1 MLPSRASARLE
12 EHMAKPQPQTA
23 QPPGLTTRERILAA
37 AARLFAELGF
47 PSASM
52 PAIAE
57 QSGITAGAIY
67 RHFDSKAELLLEVV
81 RHALRSPPV
90 SVRAREHGGFD
101 AATLPEVAASYTASD
116 LKPMRQLSLE
126 VHAAASRDPSVERL
140 LTDFDANLTRQLRE
154 GIELA
159 QQQGLVDPSLDAQ
172 KSACFYAV
180 LIMGLNH
187 MDTLHPSLV
196 GDADWR
202 RFVADRVAAL
212 LGLSA

>member
-1 MLPSRASARLE
+1 MT
-12 EHMAKPQPQTA
+12 KPQPQIA
-23 QPPGLTTRERILAA
+23 PPALPSTRDRILAA

-47 PSASM
+47 ASASM

-67 RHFDSKAELLLEVV
+67 RHFESKAELLLEVV
-81 RHALRSPPV
+81 RQALRSPPV

-101 AATLPEVAASYTASD
+101 ASTLPEVAASYTAAD

-140 LTDFDANLTRQLRE
+140 LADYDENLTRQLRE

-159 QQQGLVDPSLDAQ
+159 QRQGLADATLDAQ
-172 KSACFYAV
+172 MSGCFYAV

-196 GDADWR
+196 GDLDWR
-202 RFVADRVAAL
+202 RFVAERVAVL
-212 LGLSA
+212 LGLSAPGE

>member
-1 MLPSRASARLE
+1 MP
-12 EHMAKPQPQTA
+12 KPQPQIA
-23 QPPGLTTRERILAA
+23 APSTRERILAA

-47 PSASM
+47 SSASM

-101 AATLPEVAASYTASD
+101 ASTLPEVAASYTATD

-140 LTDFDANLTRQLRE
+140 LSDWDEDLTRQLRE

-159 QQQGLVDPSLDAQ
+159 QRQGLADSSLDPELA
-172 KSACFYAV
+172 ARFYAV

-196 GDADWR
+196 GDPAWR
-202 RFVADRVAAL
+202 RFVAERVAAL
-212 LGLSA
+212 LGLSTPVE

>member
-1 MLPSRASARLE
+1 MS
-12 EHMAKPQPQTA
+12 KPQPQTA
-23 QPPGLTTRERILAA
+23 APTTRERILSA

-101 AATLPEVAASYTASD
+101 ATTLPEVAASYTAAD

-140 LTDFDANLTRQLRE
+140 LSEFDENLTRQLRE

-159 QQQGLVDPSLDAQ
+159 QQQGLVDPALDPAL
-172 KSACFYAV
+172 SARFYGV

-196 GDADWR
+196 GDPVWR
-202 RFVADRVAAL
+202 EFVSARVAAL
-212 LGLSA
+212 LGLSPPVP

>member
-1 MLPSRASARLE
+1 MS
-12 EHMAKPQPQTA
+12 KA
-23 QPPGLTTRERILAA
+23 QPHTAPTTRERILSA

-81 RHALRSPPV
+81 RQALRSPPV

-101 AATLPEVAASYTASD
+101 ASTLPEVAASYTATD
-116 LKPMRQLSLE
+116 LKSMRQLSLE

-140 LTDFDANLTRQLRE
+140 LSEFDEGLTRQLCE

-159 QQQGLVDPSLDAQ
+159 QQQGLVDPELDAAM
-172 KSACFYAV
+172 SARFYGV

-187 MDTLHPSLV
+187 MDTLHPALV
-196 GDADWR
+196 GDPEWR
-202 RFVADRVAAL
+202 RFVAERVAVV
-212 LGLSA
+212 LGLSQPAQ